1 MHVGSGRP
9 VTGLDGYWLERTRL
23 HGRSVV
29 AEAARRQPALTTID
43 TEGPAVR
50 SRLSLPEVPIN
61 TALGLVAMA
70 ALIAANGLF
79 VAAEFALVAVD
90 RNRMEREAES
100 GDRRARRVD
109 TLVRRLSFHLSGAQ
123 LGITVTSLVLGFLS
137 APVVAALL
145 EPLLAPVLGG
155 SAVVGISVGLA
166 LVLATLTQMVLGELV
181 PKSLAIANPDRVAK
195 VLSRPV
201 ATYGVVLG
209 PVIRL
214 LDGAA
219 NATVRRL
226 GVEPVEELAR
236 VRSLA
241 EFEVLFRSAAEG
253 GVLGDSAA
261 ELLHRSLR
269 LAGRTAADVLVPR
282 PRVEAL
288 PVDASVADLVARARR
303 TGHSRFVVHGGDL
316 DDLRGVVHVKA
327 AHTVPRADRSSTPVM
342 AVMGEILAVPESR
355 ELDDLLADMRDS
367 RHHLVAVVDEHGG
380 TAGIVTLED
389 VIEQVVG
396 DIIDEHDPR
405 APMMT
410 RSVRPGEW
418 SVEGSM
424 HPDEVAELT
433 GLHLPE
439 GPFETLAGFVLER
452 MGRIPDQGDR
462 FTHEDW
468 QLTVEALD
476 RRRVARVHIVAP
488 RPASL
493 DGEPSAGGAP

>member
-1 MHVGSGRP
+1 
-9 VTGLDGYWLERTRL
+9 
-23 HGRSVV
+23 
-29 AEAARRQPALTTID
+29 
-43 TEGPAVR
+43 
-50 SRLSLPEVPIN
+50 LPEVPIN

-70 ALIAANGLF
+70 ALIAANGVF

-90 RNRMEREAES
+90 RNRMEREA
-100 GDRRARRVD
+100 GAGNRRARRVD
-109 TLVRRLSFHLSGAQ
+109 ALVRRLSFHLSGAQ
-123 LGITVTSLVLGFLS
+123 LGITVTSLVLGFVS

-145 EPLLAPVLGG
+145 EPLLAPLVGG
-155 SAVVGISVGLA
+155 TAVVGVAVVLA
-166 LVLATLTQMVLGELV
+166 LVLATVTQMVLGELV

-195 VLSRPV
+195 ALSRPV
-201 ATYGVVLG
+201 ATYGIVLG
-209 PVIRL
+209 PVIRF

-282 PRVEAL
+282 PRVDAL
-288 PVDASVADLVARARR
+288 PIDASVADLVARARR

-327 AHTVPRADRSSTPVM
+327 AHLVPRRDRATTTLA
-342 AVMGEILAVPESR
+342 AVMGDVLAVPESR

-367 RHHLVAVVDEHGG
+367 RNHLVAVVDEHGG

-396 DIIDEHDPR
+396 DIVDEHDPR
-405 APMMT
+405 IPTMT

-424 HPDEVAELT
+424 HPGDVAELT
-433 GLHLPE
+433 GLTLPE
-439 GPFETLAGFVLER
+439 GPYETLAGFVLER
-452 MGRIPDQGDR
+452 LGRIPDEADT
-462 FTHEDW
+462 FTHDGW
-468 QLTVEALD
+468 VLTVESLD
-476 RRRVARVHIVAP
+476 RRRVARVHIAAP
-488 RPASL
+488 PTPDMGAVGTS
-493 DGEPSAGGAP
+493 PSRGTT